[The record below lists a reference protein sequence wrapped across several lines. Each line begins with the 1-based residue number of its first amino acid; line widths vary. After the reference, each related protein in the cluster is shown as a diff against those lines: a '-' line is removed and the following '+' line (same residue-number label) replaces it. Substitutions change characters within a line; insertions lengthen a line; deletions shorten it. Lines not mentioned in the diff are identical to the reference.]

1 MSQTTFAVAEATTE
15 TPVPEAPAAAGDT
28 GHTTEST
35 GHDGGHT
42 GAFPPMDTTTYP
54 SQIFWLV
61 VFFGLLYLLMSRVA
75 LPRMEKVLQRRHGAI
90 EADLAKASALK
101 NETEAAISAYEKS
114 LADAR
119 AGAQAIA
126 ADTRARI
133 GGEVEAERAALDKT
147 LAGRIADAESRIAAS
162 KSQAVKDVGDVA
174 AETAAEIVAALTG
187 TQVSKDD
194 AARAIAGLKV

>member
-1 MSQTTFAVAEATTE
+1 MSQSASGTAEATTE
-15 TPVPEAPAAAGDT
+15 APANEAPAAAGET

-35 GHDGGHT
+35 GHEGGHT

-101 NETEAAISAYEKS
+101 NETEAAIAAYEKS

>member
-1 MSQTTFAVAEATTE
+1 MSQSASGTAEATTE
-15 TPVPEAPAAAGDT
+15 APVTTGET

-35 GHDGGHT
+35 GHEGGHT

-101 NETEAAISAYEKS
+101 NETEAAIAAYEKS

>member
-1 MSQTTFAVAEATTE
+1 MSQSTFAVAEATTE
-15 TPVPEAPAAAGDT
+15 TPATT
-28 GHTTEST
+28 GETGQTTEST

-75 LPRMEKVLQRRHGAI
+75 LPRMAAVLERRHKAL
-90 EADLAKASALK
+90 EADLSKASALK
-101 NETEAAISAYEKS
+101 NETEAAIAAYEKS

-119 AGAQAIA
+119 AGAQTIA
-126 ADTRARI
+126 AETRARI

-147 LAGRIADAESRIAAS
+147 LAAKIADAEARIAAS

-187 TQVSKDD
+187 TEISKAD
-194 AARAIAGLKV
+194 AAKAIAGLKV

>member
-1 MSQTTFAVAEATTE
+1 MSQPTFAVAEATTE
-15 TPVPEAPAAAGDT
+15 TPATT
-28 GHTTEST
+28 GESGQTAEST

-75 LPRMEKVLQRRHGAI
+75 LPRMAAVLERRHKAI
-90 EADLAKASALK
+90 EADLSKASALK
-101 NETEAAISAYEKS
+101 NETEAAIAAYEKS

-147 LAGRIADAESRIAAS
+147 LAAKIADAESRIAAS

-174 AETAAEIVAALTG
+174 AETAAEIVAQLTG
-187 TQVSKDD
+187 TRVSKAD
-194 AARAIAGLKV
+194 AARVIAGLKA